1 MVKFTSFLLA
11 AVSLIF
17 LNAGAQTQVGGSIRP
32 HKVLTKP
39 CETCHQ
45 ADTWHNIHFDH
56 KTTSFP
62 LTGLHS
68 KVDCKQCHNLAD
80 FSIVEKTC
88 SGCHE
93 DIHRRQLG
101 DQCETCHTPD
111 QWQNVRAGV
120 AHSKTRFPL
129 LGQHQ
134 NLDCTTCHASGM
146 NTSNFIHI
154 SEQCESCHLKDYANA
169 STLGINH
176 PAAGFSTHCET
187 CHDTQTWKKGRF
199 NHPSSFAIYFG
210 NHLMQWESC
219 TTCHP
224 DRNNFKVNYCGKC
237 HDFDNFSSA
246 GSN

>member
-1 MVKFTSFLLA
+1 MRFIRLVLA
-11 AVSLIF
+11 ATILISF
-17 LNAGAQTQVGGSIRP
+17 SAGAQTKVGESIRP
-32 HKVLTKP
+32 HNVLTKP
-39 CETCHQ
+39 CETCHNP
-45 ADTWHNIHFDH
+45 DTWHNIHFDH
-56 KTTSFP
+56 KTTAFP

-68 KVDCKQCHNLAD
+68 KVDCKQCHNLVD

-101 DQCETCHTPD
+101 NQCETCHTPD

-146 NTSNFIHI
+146 NTTNFIHI

-169 STLGINH
+169 ATLGINH
-176 PAAGFSTHCET
+176 PAAGFSTHCES
-187 CHDTQTWKKGRF
+187 CHDTQIWKKGRF

-210 NHLMQWESC
+210 EHMMQWEIC

-237 HDFDNFSSA
+237 HDFNTFSDA
-246 GSN
+246 HGD